1 MKQDHTNPAAILGS
15 VNRSN
20 VGRIAE
26 RIVSNE
32 LEYRGFR
39 VSDLNKE
46 RTSANAD
53 LIAAKSG
60 CTWQIQVKGATW
72 EDGWWFGYGYCTDE
86 IIADREKMF
95 NHAKNGFYKAQFV
108 VMVCVKSPDDYRCL
122 VVPADI
128 AEKAAQV
135 NLEANFRG
143 LKRGGGGYKPGKV
156 WVELDGPRRSR
167 DESKRGLCEQE
178 QQILKPYL
186 GNWECLEGL
195 ASTEPTK
202 SA

>member
-1 MKQDHTNPAAILGS
+1 MSGS
-15 VNRSN
+15 ANKSN

-46 RTSANAD
+46 GKAANAD

-60 CTWQIQVKGATW
+60 RTWQIQVKGHSY
-72 EDGWWFGYGYCTDE
+72 DGWWFHYGFCTDE
-86 IIADREKMF
+86 IIHGRGNMF
-95 NHAKNGFYKAQFV
+95 NRAKDNFYKAQFV
-108 VMVCVKSPDDYRCL
+108 VMVCVKSPNDYQCL

-135 NLEANFRG
+135 NLEANFRSLNKGGVGKPAG
-143 LKRGGGGYKPGKV
+143 LFVSLDEPFGSKV
-156 WVELDGPRRSR
+156 K
-167 DESKRGLCEQE
+167 SKRDLREKE

>member
-1 MKQDHTNPAAILGS
+1 MSGS
-15 VNRSN
+15 VNKSN

-46 RTSANAD
+46 GTSANAD

-60 CTWQIQVKGATW
+60 CAWQIQVKGHTW
-72 EDGWWFGYGYCTDE
+72 EDWWFQYGYCTDE
-86 IIADREKMF
+86 IIDRRENMF
-95 NHAKNGFYKAQFV
+95 NRKKNSFYKAQFV

-128 AEKAAQV
+128 AERAAQK
-135 NLEANFRG
+135 NLEAHYRSP
-143 LKRGGGGYKPGKV
+143 KKGGGRKKPGGV
-156 WVELDGPRRSR
+156 YVSLDQPCRSK
-167 DESKRGLCEQE
+167 DEAKKALCEEE
-178 QQILKPYL
+178 QRILKPYL
-186 GNWECLEGL
+186 GNWECLESP
-195 ASTEPTK
+195 ASTELTK

>member
-1 MKQDHTNPAAILGS
+1 MSGS
-15 VNRSN
+15 VNKSN

-46 RTSANAD
+46 GTSTNAD

-60 CTWQIQVKGATW
+60 CTWQIQVKGHTY
-72 EDGWWFGYGYCTDE
+72 EDWWFVYGFCTDE
-86 IIADREKMF
+86 IIHGREKMF
-95 NHAKNGFYKAQFV
+95 NRKKNNFYKAQFV
-108 VMVCVKSPDDYRCL
+108 VMVCVKSPNDYQCL
-122 VVPADI
+122 VVPVDI

-135 NLEANFRG
+135 NLEANFRRP
-143 LKRGGGGYKPGKV
+143 KEGGGGRKPAGV
-156 WVELDGPRRSR
+156 YVSLDSPCRSK
-167 DESKRGLCEQE
+167 DESKRALCEQE

-202 SA
+202 SG